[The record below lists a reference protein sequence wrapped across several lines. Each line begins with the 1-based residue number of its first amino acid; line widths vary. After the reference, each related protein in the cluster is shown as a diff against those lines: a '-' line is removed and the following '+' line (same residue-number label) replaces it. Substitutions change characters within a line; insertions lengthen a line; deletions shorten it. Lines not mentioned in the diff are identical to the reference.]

1 MLWILVR
8 YVYKSQHIE
17 ILKMEGDEV
26 IHVFDVVK
34 SCFVYICLSV
44 SARPILWINSL
55 TAISTSSMSG
65 GHNQRTREQLLQFR
79 KGTQKVFQDK
89 TAGVYGLV

>member
-34 SCFVYICLSV
+34 SRFVYICLSV
-44 SARPILWINSL
+44 SAS
-55 TAISTSSMSG
+55 
-65 GHNQRTREQLLQFR
+65 
-79 KGTQKVFQDK
+79 
-89 TAGVYGLV
+89 YGIG

>member
-1 MLWILVR
+1 MLVKTIYIRIILIILCFMLWILVR

-17 ILKMEGDEV
+17 ILKMGGDEV

-44 SARPILWINSL
+44 SAS
-55 TAISTSSMSG
+55 
-65 GHNQRTREQLLQFR
+65 
-79 KGTQKVFQDK
+79 
-89 TAGVYGLV
+89 YGIG